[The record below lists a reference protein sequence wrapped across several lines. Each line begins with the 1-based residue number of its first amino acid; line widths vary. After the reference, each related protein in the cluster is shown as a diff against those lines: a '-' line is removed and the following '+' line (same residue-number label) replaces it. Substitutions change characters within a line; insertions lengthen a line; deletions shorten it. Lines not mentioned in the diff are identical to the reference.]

1 MKDERHWEWEKRDYA
16 NDGDKRESKSGGNN
30 DENSEVRINDTDY
43 RNRLIY
49 DVTGKRVWL

>member
-1 MKDERHWEWEKRDYA
+1 MDKKCDYA

-49 DVTGKRVWL
+49 YVTGKRV